1 MIMKKTIFIALLLT
15 AVTTASWAQFSNG
28 TFLIGGT
35 SNLSIGFDTNKSKSG
50 SSTTTDGKT
59 TSFSLEPAV
68 GYFFMD
74 NLAVGAGLNLSTST
88 FKADGSG
95 NKSISS
101 STLFTPFV
109 RYYFDKFY
117 AQGAFQVGSEKTE
130 IKISSTTTTFKDG
143 VTGWSLAGGY
153 ALMLNESV
161 ALEPQIGFRS
171 TTFKNKDSDNKDIT
185 SGLFIRMGVFVYL
198 AR

>member
-1 MIMKKTIFIALLLT
+1 MIMKKIIFIVLLL
-15 AVTTASWAQFSNG
+15 AAAATTSWAQFSKG
-28 TFLIGGT
+28 TFLVGGT

-50 SSTTTDGKT
+50 STTSTDSKT
-59 TSFSLEPAV
+59 TSFSLEPAA

-74 NLAVGAGLNLSTST
+74 NLAVGAGLNLSTYT
-88 FKADGSG
+88 IKADGSG
-95 NKSISS
+95 NKLIYS
-101 STLFTPFV
+101 STLFSPFV

-117 AQGAFQVGSEKTE
+117 AQGGFQVGSEKTE
-130 IKISSTTTTFKDG
+130 LKINSTTTTSKDG

-153 ALMLNESV
+153 AILLNESV
-161 ALEPQIGFRS
+161 ALEPQIGYRS
-171 TTFKNKDSDNKDIT
+171 LVSKDKDSDNKDIT

>member
-1 MIMKKTIFIALLLT
+1 MKKIVFIVLLMT
-15 AVTTASWAQFSNG
+15 AVATTGLAQFSSG

-35 SNLSIGFDTNKSKSG
+35 TNLSIGFDTEKTKSG
-50 SSTTTDGKT
+50 GTTSTDGKN
-59 TSFSLEPAV
+59 TSFSLEPAA

-74 NLAVGAGLNLSTST
+74 NLAIGAGLGLNSST

-95 NKSISS
+95 NKSTGTSI
-101 STLFTPFV
+101 LLTPFA

-117 AQGAFQVGSEKTE
+117 AQGSLMLGSQKTE
-130 IKISSTTTTFKDG
+130 FTSGSTTISSKEG
-143 VTGWSLAGGY
+143 VSGWSLAGGY
-153 ALMLNESV
+153 AILLNESV

-171 TTFKNKDSDNKDIT
+171 VTNKDKDSDNKDIT
-185 SGLFIRMGVFVYL
+185 SGLFIRMGIFVYL